1 MSLLHCQ
8 IDLKLTTP
16 SLYCEEVKEI
26 YLGSFG
32 KKCLKTDFLYKTH
45 FFEKKTESKGPQLRL
60 KTILFTN
67 FLQPST
73 DSTKCQPAN

>member
-16 SLYCEEVKEI
+16 SLYKEVKEI

-32 KKCLKTDFLYKTH
+32 KKCLKTDF
-45 FFEKKTESKGPQLRL
+45 FV
-60 KTILFTN
+60 
-67 FLQPST
+67 
-73 DSTKCQPAN
+73 